1 MKHLSFLNYWNI
13 HDSHKKVGRN
23 DVATYTEFGKL
34 FLMLSL
40 MHRSTPLDT
49 GEMFSSEFSISW
61 MKVLGLQVLDL
72 GFKYCQRLSTAPYI
86 IWGKSASKE
95 HSSCYRTVLLGIAF
109 LSEMQDNF
117 KSAFRT

>member
-1 MKHLSFLNYWNI
+1 MIATKRLGEMMLLHILSLANY
-13 HDSHKKVGRN
+13 
-23 DVATYTEFGKL
+23 

-49 GEMFSSEFSISW
+49 AEMFSSEFSISW

-72 GFKYCQRLSTAPYI
+72 GLKYCQRLSTAPYI

-95 HSSCYRTVLLGIAF
+95 HSSCYRTVLSGIAF